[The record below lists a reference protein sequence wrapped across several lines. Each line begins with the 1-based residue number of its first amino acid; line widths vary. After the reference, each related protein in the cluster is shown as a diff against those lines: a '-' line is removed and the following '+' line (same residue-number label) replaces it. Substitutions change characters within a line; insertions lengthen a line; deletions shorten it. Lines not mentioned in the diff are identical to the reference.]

1 MAIRLELSADAAR
14 GPGYGVLRIQGLA
27 EIAGPVRLWIQ
38 RNQGAETFLGLQGVW
53 VTQKVLHELPQP
65 GLEDGAAILRLGPAL
80 TDPIALL
87 PPNCMVMI
95 GIETDGARG
104 QGRVTI
110 RNLLASTA
118 AGAGV
123 ENGTRVVRHE
133 EEPVAPPVEPL
144 EPPEPQPVIEAQ
156 PDPSPLVADANER
169 PALEN
174 GNKRSPLAII
184 LGVVGVA
191 VGLTALAFFAGLPPF
206 GKEQPPA
213 PAASAPATSAPAP
226 APAAAEGP
234 GPLDSREALA
244 RYIGTNPAGA
254 EALAQAQALAAA
266 GKLDLAMLLYQY
278 ASRQG
283 EAAAS
288 LALGH
293 FYDPDTWS
301 KETSPMDR
309 PDAETAAYWY
319 EPAARAGNAEAQR
332 RLGKILLGLPDA
344 ASQKDKARDWLTKAA
359 GAGDAEAKALLDKAQ

>member
-27 EIAGPVRLWIQ
+27 DIAGPVRLWIQ

-65 GLEDGAAILRLGPAL
+65 VQEDGTAILRLGPVL

-95 GIETDGARG
+95 GIEADGARG

-133 EEPVAPPVEPL
+133 EEPVAPPVEPV
-144 EPPEPQPVIEAQ
+144 EPEPAAEAL
-156 PDPSPLVADANER
+156 PDPSPLVANADER
-169 PALEN
+169 LVMEN
-174 GNKRSPLAII
+174 GRKRSPLAII

-191 VGLTALAFFAGLPPF
+191 AGLTALAFFAGLPPF
-206 GKEQPPA
+206 GKDQPPA
-213 PAASAPATSAPAP
+213 PAVSAPATPAPAP
-226 APAAAEGP
+226 VPAAAEGP

-254 EALAQAQALAAA
+254 EALAQAQTLAAA
-266 GKLDLAMLLYQY
+266 GKLDFAMLLYQY

>member
-14 GPGYGVLRIQGLA
+14 GPGHGVLRIQGLA
-27 EIAGPVRLWIQ
+27 DIDGPVRLWVQ

-53 VTQKVLHELPQP
+53 VTQKVLHELPP
-65 GLEDGAAILRLGPAL
+65 PAREDGAACLHLGPAL

-95 GIETDGARG
+95 GIEADGARD

-110 RNLLASTA
+110 RNLLASAA

-133 EEPVAPPVEPL
+133 EERKPDPVEQP
-144 EPPEPQPVIEAQ
+144 EEPQVETEQ
-156 PDPSPLVADANER
+156 TGGTSPLIANADER
-169 PALEN
+169 PAVDT
-174 GNKRSPLAII
+174 GRKRSPLAII
-184 LGVVGVA
+184 LGVAGVA
-191 VGLTALAFFAGLPPF
+191 AGLTALAFFAGLPPF

-213 PAASAPATSAPAP
+213 PAASAPATPAPAP

-234 GPLDSREALA
+234 GSLDSREALA

-266 GKLDLAMLLYQY
+266 GKLDFAMLLYQY

-301 KETSPMDR
+301 KEASPMDK

-344 ASQKDKARDWLTKAA
+344 ASQKDKALDWLTKAA
-359 GAGDAEAKALLDKAQ
+359 GSGDAEAKALLDKAQ